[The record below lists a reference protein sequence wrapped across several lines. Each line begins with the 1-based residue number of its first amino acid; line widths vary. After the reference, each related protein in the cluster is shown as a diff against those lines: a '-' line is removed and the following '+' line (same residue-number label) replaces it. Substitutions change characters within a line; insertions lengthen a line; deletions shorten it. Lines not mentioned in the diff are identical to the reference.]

1 VRDIDNL
8 LSLGVAAQIQKLE
21 AREHKGPFPT
31 DPLTLVILIDEE
43 VQELHEALIRG
54 DKEEIRLEAAD
65 VANYAHMLIRS
76 VLL

>member
-1 VRDIDNL
+1 MRDIDNL

-31 DPLTLVILIDEE
+31 DPLTLLFLIEEE
-43 VQELHEALIRG
+43 VQELRHAVEKGNR
-54 DKEEIRLEAAD
+54 EEVRLEAAD

-76 VLL
+76 ALL